1 MARFM
6 VSMPEDMLNKLDR
19 QAQAEDRSRSELL
32 REAVRRYLSVSAQ
45 AENAPVAKKGLHKK
59 SGKKALERHLLD
71 KGLVQGRCLGLDT
84 ILGPVKGPVNMQKV
98 LKVGRKLTGLSRE
111 IVEARKDRV

>member
-45 AENAPVAKKGLHKK
+45 AENAPVAKKGPHKK
-59 SGKKALERHLLD
+59 SGKKALQRYLLD